1 MINHKSQ
8 NLSEFRRDLVSGDWI
23 LFAPAR
29 KKRPGSE
36 KIGEKKRIIPPL
48 ENCPFENPEPVVL
61 WEPLPGK
68 KNPEDWLVRIKS
80 NKYPAVAPHK
90 ICPQEEK
97 NGIYST
103 IGGVGFHEVI
113 VTRYHQK
120 TIAEMSAE
128 EVEILIKAYQKRF
141 RQLKNE
147 PCIQYILIFHN
158 FGEGAGATIFHPH
171 SQIIALPIIPLDVR
185 RSFSGS
191 RAYFKEKG
199 KCVHC
204 EMVKIDSKDK
214 ARIVYENKDFVVL
227 CPFASQVSFEMR
239 IYPKKHQPY
248 FEEISEKERLSFA
261 EALKESLVRL
271 KAGADDP
278 DYNFFVHTAPPADGE
293 YKYYHWHLEILP
305 RMARW
310 AGLELGS
317 GTNVVAVSPEEA
329 ADILRKSKI
338 KY

>member
-1 MINHKSQ
+1 MNNNGI
-8 NLSEFRRDLVSGDWI
+8 SEFRKDLVSGDWI
-23 LFAPAR
+23 LFAPGR
-29 KKRPGSE
+29 KKRPGLNV
-36 KIGEKKRIIPPL
+36 KIKKKERSIPSS
-48 ENCPFENPEPVVL
+48 ENCPFENPEPAIL

-68 KNPEDWLVRIKS
+68 KKPEDWLVKIKS
-80 NKYPAVAPHK
+80 NKYPALVPHK
-90 ICPQEEK
+90 ICPKEEK

-103 IGGVGFHEVI
+103 VGGVGFHEVI
-113 VTRYHQK
+113 VTRFHQK

-128 EVEILIKAYQKRF
+128 EVEVLIRTYQKRY

-158 FGEGAGATIFHPH
+158 FGEGAGASIFHPH

-185 RSFSGS
+185 RSFDGS
-191 RAYFKEKG
+191 RKYFEENK

-204 EMVKIDSKDK
+204 DMIKSDLKEK

-227 CPFASQVSFEMR
+227 CPFASQISFEIR

-248 FEEISEKERLSFA
+248 FEEILDNERFSLA
-261 EALKESLVRL
+261 EALKTALQKL
-271 KAGADDP
+271 KKRADDP
-278 DYNFFVHTAPPADGE
+278 DYNFFIHTSPPADGE

-305 RMARW
+305 RISRW

-317 GTNVVAVSPEEA
+317 GTNVVAVLPEEA
-329 ADILRKSKI
+329 AAILKKSKI